1 MENPAPEKLDITS
14 ENKQTILEI
23 LDGLRERAQRDEILQ
38 LFIVVE
44 DPSGFEGLWPGS
56 EDRMTI
62 AAFAIRAAF
71 ERMGFAS
78 RSDQD

>member
-14 ENKQTILEI
+14 ENKASILEI

-62 AAFAIRAAF
+62 AAFAIGAAL
-71 ERMGFAS
+71 ERMGFV
-78 RSDQD
+78 RRPEET